1 MALQSR
7 PWRIRSDI
15 WEKLDEICIKL
26 DNKKSY
32 NCTDKIIQSASELIM
47 EDIDITDISI
57 RNSILGI
64 KYLISSNVFYNLISN
79 IQDEKIYKEIA
90 NSLLSTITN
99 KVQET
104 FLLYL
109 ENFENN
115 CKERSIL
122 ENVIR
127 GLTYILGENIK
138 LVADGKT
145 RFEIINASTNP
156 NIINFLRIIT
166 EILDENFQI
175 IELDHSCKNDRICI
189 KLDFC

>member
-1 MALQSR
+1 MTLQSR

-47 EDIDITDISI
+47 EDIDITNPST
-57 RNSILGI
+57 RNAVLGI
-64 KYLISSNVFYNLISN
+64 KYLIASNLFYNLISS
-79 IQDEKIYKEIA
+79 IHDEKIYKEIA
-90 NSLLSTITN
+90 NSLLSIITN
-99 KVQET
+99 EAQDT
-104 FLLYL
+104 GLLLL
-109 ENFENN
+109 ESFESN

-122 ENVIR
+122 ENVLR
-127 GLTYILGENIK
+127 GLAYILGDNIK

-145 RFEIINASTNP
+145 KFEMINVSTNP
-156 NIINFLRIIT
+156 NIIKFLRIIT
-166 EILDENFQI
+166 ETLKENFQI
-175 IELDHSCKNDRICI
+175 IELDESCDNDRICV